1 MRRTLGSMM
10 YVLHSWRGLRA
21 RDIILVNKLIIG
33 FLSGRAADNN
43 PAIRFYSF
51 VFQIRIHFLTPTL

>member
-1 MRRTLGSMM
+1 MM